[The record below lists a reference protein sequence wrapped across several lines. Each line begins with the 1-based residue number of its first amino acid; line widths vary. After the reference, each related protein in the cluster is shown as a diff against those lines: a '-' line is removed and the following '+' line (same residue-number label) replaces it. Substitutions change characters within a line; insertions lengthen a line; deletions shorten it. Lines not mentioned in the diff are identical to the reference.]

1 MSTGFCVREGIW
13 YKWHGHLRACVRHM
27 LQPHPPINYS
37 QYTVF
42 YNGTLMPYKGL
53 TKLRDCMILE
63 QLITDFQG
71 KCQSQKQDTIHARN
85 KLAKNRHTCS
95 EGRS

>member
-13 YKWHGHLRACVRHM
+13 YKWHGHLRARVRHM

-53 TKLRDCMILE
+53 TKLRDLGA
-63 QLITDFQG
+63 TDHGFSREMS
-71 KCQSQKQDTIHARN
+71 KSETRYDKR
-85 KLAKNRHTCS
+85 AK
-95 EGRS
+95 